1 MAPHKL
7 NKDKQKSIREKITD
21 MMREAEPTPFA
32 VEGPC
37 RAGIRSSLC
46 LQSWPWEIADR
57 IAAEIVT
64 AALNVVGAKRP
75 TWYEGQP
82 EWTQPGALP
91 IEREHCQRCRR
102 PLPEGH
108 RKFCSHECNT
118 AYHGA
123 KRAERADEEI
133 RARQKAQRA
142 AWSEKQPPR
151 PCECCGQPFKPKK
164 KDQRFCGQDCVR
176 QVYGFAA

>member
-57 IAAEIVT
+57 VADQIVT
-64 AALNVVGAKRP
+64 AALNMAGAKRP

-82 EWTQPGALP
+82 EWTQPGAIP
-91 IEREHCQRCRR
+91 IEYDRCRQCLGPIPPGR
-102 PLPEGH
+102 
-108 RKFCSHECNT
+108 RMFCCYECKQWF
-118 AYHGA
+118 HA
-123 KRAERADEEI
+123 KRRAQAQSEA
-133 RARQKAQRA
+133 RAAYQKAWYA
-142 AWSEKQPPR
+142 A
-151 PCECCGQPFKPKK
+151 KK
-164 KDQRFCGQDCVR
+164 RK
-176 QVYGFAA
+176 AA